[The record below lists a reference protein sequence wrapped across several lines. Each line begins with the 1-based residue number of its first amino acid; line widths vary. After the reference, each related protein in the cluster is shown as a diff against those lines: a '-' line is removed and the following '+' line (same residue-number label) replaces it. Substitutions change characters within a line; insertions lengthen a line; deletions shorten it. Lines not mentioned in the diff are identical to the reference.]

1 MSDYPGRS
9 ASSPSETLPATQ
21 SSEQATVSTTSS
33 DEAIARQLH
42 EELNGRRYVIAQP
55 VVQAPFN
62 CGSCQTLHSVQ
73 NPRAGCQFTCT
84 ECGAINLIHPPR
96 HVILARDTSPVFCTI
111 S

>member
-9 ASSPSETLPATQ
+9 ASGPFETLPATQ
-21 SSEQATVSTTSS
+21 SSEQPTVPTTSS

-96 HVILARDTSPVFCTI
+96 QVIVDTSPVFCTI